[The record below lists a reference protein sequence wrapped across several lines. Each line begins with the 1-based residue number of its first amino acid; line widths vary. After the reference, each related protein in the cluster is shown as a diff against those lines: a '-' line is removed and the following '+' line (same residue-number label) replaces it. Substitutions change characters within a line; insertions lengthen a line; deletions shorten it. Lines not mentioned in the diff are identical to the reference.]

1 MTDIE
6 VHEAVG
12 DAPGDELLALY
23 GEVYAGPPYFDGPSD
38 VADFAAAWPSWRV
51 EPGFRLVL
59 ARSAGELVGF
69 AVGWA
74 LPPGGWGGA
83 EGVSGYGLAE
93 FGVREAWRGRGIAGR
108 LHTALLAGRPESR
121 VVLWVRA
128 DAPAA
133 RAVYARW
140 GYRQVG
146 GVDRDG
152 TSYLVLCLERT
163 EYSSGVG
170 QCLS

>member
-6 VHEAVG
+6 VHESVA

-23 GEVYAGPPYFDGPSD
+23 GDVYAGPPYFDGPSD
-38 VADFAAAWPSWRV
+38 VAEFAAAWAQWRA

-59 ARSAGELVGF
+59 ARSEGLLVGF
-69 AVGWA
+69 AGGWS
-74 LPPGGWGGA
+74 LPAGGWGGA
-83 EGVSGYGLAE
+83 EGISGYGVAE
-93 FGVREAWRGRGIAGR
+93 FGVRDGWRGRGIASQ

-121 VVLWVRA
+121 VVLWVRV

-140 GYRQVG
+140 GYREVG
-146 GVDRDG
+146 SADRGG
-152 TSYLVLCLERT
+152 TSYLVLCLERD
-163 EYSSGVG
+163 
-170 QCLS
+170 

>member
-6 VHEAVG
+6 VHESVA
-12 DAPGDELLALY
+12 DAPDDELLALY
-23 GEVYAGPPYFDGPSD
+23 GNVYAGPPYFDGPSD
-38 VADFAAAWPSWRV
+38 VAEFAAAWPSWRA
-51 EPGFRLVL
+51 ERGFRLVL
-59 ARSAGELVGF
+59 ARSEGLLVGF

-74 LPPGGWGGA
+74 LPSGGWGGA

-93 FGVREAWRGRGIAGR
+93 FGVRAGWRGRGVANQ
-108 LHTALLAGRPESR
+108 LHAALLAGRPERR

-140 GYRQVG
+140 GYREVG
-146 GVDRDG
+146 CVDRAG
-152 TSYLVLCLERT
+152 TSYLVLCLVR
-163 EYSSGVG
+163 G
-170 QCLS
+170 